1 MAARKNRLSVGRDG
15 VYKDGFA
22 NVPMAIL
29 TSKNLSPAE
38 KLLYSY
44 LCGKA
49 YSSEDIQIDIKT
61 IAADLSM
68 SDRHVWTLTENLTDK
83 GYIFKYR
90 GGNSEANRYVL
101 CTFPEKEFPK
111 EYAALYG
118 DYERPE
124 KTARAGRKTVK
135 YPVKAE
141 AVIDAD
147 SDLVGSGI
155 PTSPADQVGTVVPT
169 QVGSPVPTQVG
180 TTVPTSSLYD
190 KHYFNTHY
198 NSGDLEACVCLVSA
212 DFERETVEAE
222 AFVQQVVERH
232 TVSDTRE
239 LRKAIEIA
247 AYSQAAGKV
256 ESGELLLLSKKAFND
271 RGDCTLVRL
280 PGMEK
285 KKAADRKKKETT
297 VILGKSEP
305 ISRAE
310 YDLLNAGLRSRFVE
324 IGQSGTFCKVEL
336 ADKYQVVGDL
346 GGYDEA
352 MAEAASV
359 LGIGGGHG

>member
-1 MAARKNRLSVGRDG
+1 MAARKDRFSVGLDG

-29 TSKNLSPAE
+29 TSKNLSPTE

-49 YSSEDIQIDIKT
+49 FSTENIQIDIKT

-90 GGNSEANRYVL
+90 GGNSEPNRYVL
-101 CTFPEKEFPK
+101 CIFPENEFPV
-111 EYAALYG
+111 EYAKLYG
-118 DYERPE
+118 DYERPG
-124 KTARAGRKTVK
+124 KTVRAGRKTSK

-147 SDLVGSGI
+147 SDLVGTPL
-155 PTSPADQVGTVVPT
+155 PTSNSDQVGTPL
-169 QVGSPVPTQVG
+169 PTQVG
-180 TTVPTSSLYD
+180 TGLPTQVGTGVPTSSLYD

-198 NSGDLEACVCLVSA
+198 NSADLEACVCLASA
-212 DFERETVEAE
+212 DFERETSEAE
-222 AFVQQVVERH
+222 AFVLQVVERH

-247 AYSQAAGKV
+247 AYSQTAGKV
-256 ESGELLLLSKKAFND
+256 NSGELLLLSKKAFNE

-285 KKAADRKKKETT
+285 KKAADRKKKEIA
-297 VILGKSEP
+297 VILGKSGP

-310 YDLLNAGLRSRFVE
+310 YDFLNAGLRSRFVE
-324 IGQSGTFCKVEL
+324 IGESGTFCKVEL
-336 ADKYQVVGDL
+336 IGEYQVSGDL

-352 MAEAASV
+352 MAAFEEALSQ
-359 LGIGGGHG
+359 